1 LKFIQQY
8 EIDAYHRETDL
19 TVHILFT
26 LTPDTESMKIEAVTM
41 REKINERQRYVFEE
55 LVSFLEIAFKR

>member
-1 LKFIQQY
+1 
-8 EIDAYHRETDL
+8 
-19 TVHILFT
+19 
-26 LTPDTESMKIEAVTM
+26 MKIEAVTM